1 MEKKAQVEITF
12 HWIYVLIAG
21 AVILLFFIGIVVKQ
35 KATAEENLATD
46 VVQILESIFT
56 GASVSEQT
64 KNFIDI
70 SSLVDYPLYFS
81 CADGIT
87 EYGIEDLAS
96 IQNTVDT
103 IFAPSE
109 LQAPQLILWSLPF
122 QFPFKVMDFLLVTA
136 SNVKYVLVGDGVLFK
151 DEFLDATYNAEERLH
166 LDVEEASRLTLD
178 TLKLGKAFHVRF
190 IFLDGLPPQLPAS
203 VQEMDDDTISAVVF
217 SSDGRAET
225 AEYYEKKGTTF
236 QKMAGKSQVSIL
248 SLGGERDAAKYA
260 AIFAG
265 TAEMYGCTMQKAWQ
279 RLGYLLAVYN
289 AKLVSLQDYY
299 ATFYEEESPFP
310 ERDCR
315 RFYREEGIENNFA
328 ALLEQFRRQLRGC
341 RELALNCA
349 SLQQT
354 AAQIETTNQ
363 QAAGEC
369 RALY

>member
-56 GASVSEQT
+56 GAGVSEQT
-64 KNFIDI
+64 KNFIDT
-70 SSLVDYPLYFS
+70 SSLVDYSLYFS

-87 EYGIEDLAS
+87 EYGIPSLAS
-96 IQNTVDT
+96 VQNTVDT
-103 IFAPSE
+103 IFAPSA
-109 LQAPQLILWSLPF
+109 LQAPQLILWSLPY
-122 QFPFKVMDFLLVTA
+122 QFPFKVMNFLLVTA
-136 SNVKYVLVGDGVLFK
+136 SNIKYVLVSEGGGFQ
-151 DEFLDATYNAEERLH
+151 DEFLDAAFDEEERLRI
-166 LDVEEASRLTLD
+166 DVEEASRLTAN
-178 TLKLGKAFHVRF
+178 TINPGKAFHVRF
-190 IFLDGLPPQLPAS
+190 IFLDGLSPQLPAS
-203 VQEMDDDTISAVVF
+203 VQEMDDDTVSAVVF
-217 SSDGRAET
+217 SSGGRVET

-236 QKMAGKSQVSIL
+236 QKMAGKSQVSLI

-265 TAEMYGCTMQKAWQ
+265 TAEMYDCTMQKAWQ
-279 RLGYLLAVYN
+279 RLLYLVDIYQE
-289 AKLVSLQDYY
+289 KLSSIQEYY
-299 ATFYEEESPFP
+299 DDLYASETPFP

-315 RFYREEGIENNFA
+315 RFYQEGGVEKNFVT
-328 ALLEQFRRQLRGC
+328 LLDNFQRQLDSC
-341 RELALNCA
+341 RALSLNCA

-354 AAQIETTNQ
+354 AAALEATND

-369 RALY
+369 LALY